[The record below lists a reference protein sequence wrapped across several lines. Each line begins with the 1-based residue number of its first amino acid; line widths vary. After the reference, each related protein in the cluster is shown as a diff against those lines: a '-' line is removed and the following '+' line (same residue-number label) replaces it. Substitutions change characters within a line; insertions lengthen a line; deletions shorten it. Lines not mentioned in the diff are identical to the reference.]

1 MGAPSKHKI
10 YTEYY
15 QTEAINYKKHLDI
28 LGLNPETTQARYL
41 YLKEFFSWLEN
52 VKIFE
57 IEKVTPKEIANYNNY
72 LKEKISQRT
81 KQKLKQKSIH
91 DNMRNLQQ
99 YLGYLLELGSIKSSP
114 ASHLKFTPINE
125 KVERFIFN
133 QNQIQELYKI
143 ANLEEKAILNI
154 GYGCGLRVQEMS
166 DLNKEDIRFSENLV
180 IVQKGKNSKR
190 RLVPIS
196 DKIKTELEEFIFS
209 NENKRNEV
217 FLHSKGQRMQSGTLN
232 KRLKKLIHKAKLNI
246 DETQLNTIGIHNLRH
261 SIATHLLQNGMK
273 LEQVQKFLGHSHIET
288 TEMYTHVSADQIKNV
303 VREHQKE
310 SEATKKH
317 SEQSTEIY
325 THITQNQLNELVKRV
340 ES

>member
-10 YTEYY
+10 YTEFY
-15 QTEAINYKKHLDI
+15 QEQAINYKKHLDI

-41 YLKEFFSWLEN
+41 YLREFFSYLESN
-52 VKIFE
+52 KIFT
-57 IEKVTPKEIANYNNY
+57 IKQVTPKEIADYNDY
-72 LKEKISQRT
+72 LKAKKSQRT
-81 KQKLKQKSIH
+81 GKALKQKSIYDH
-91 DNMRNLQQ
+91 MRNLQQ
-99 YLGYLLELGSIKSSP
+99 YFGYLLEIEVIKSNP
-114 ASHLKFTPINE
+114 ASHLKFTNGTE
-125 KVERFIFN
+125 KVERFIFS
-133 QNQIQELYKI
+133 QDQIQALYQV

-217 FLHSKGQRMQSGTLN
+217 FVHSKGQRMQTGTLN
-232 KRLKKLIHKAKLNI
+232 KRLKKLIQKAQLNLNKT
-246 DETQLNTIGIHNLRH
+246 ELNTIGIHNLRH

-273 LEQVQKFLGHSHIET
+273 LEQVQKFLGHSHIE
-288 TEMYTHVSADQIKNV
+288 
-303 VREHQKE
+303 
-310 SEATKKH
+310 
-317 SEQSTEIY
+317 STEIY
-325 THITQNQLNELVKRV
+325 THITQNQINSLYENT
-340 ES
+340 S